1 LYILM
6 MKATSFDD
14 KNNSLIVIYTI
25 YWSYSLLYYKISFI
39 ILHALGLD

>member
-1 LYILM
+1 MMKVTTFDDDDDFGTDLYILM

-25 YWSYSLLYYKISFI
+25 Y
-39 ILHALGLD
+39 